1 MHIVGCVAS
10 CTCVWWMY
18 KHWFVLFMFVYVI
31 NFISRLI
38 FEPTLGTSERV
49 RHMWEIKDFT
59 FKKSFQP
66 NSTGQKMPSNAR
78 KDLARW
84 IPSGR
89 TLGYIIFKSPHF
101 SVAESNLLSR

>member
-49 RHMWEIKDFT
+49 RRMWEIDFFTMKKGFLSQFHGPKDGEAASQGFG
-59 FKKSFQP
+59 P
-66 NSTGQKMPSNAR
+66 
-78 KDLARW
+78 
-84 IPSGR
+84 
-89 TLGYIIFKSPHF
+89 LGSCG
-101 SVAESNLLSR
+101 

>member
-59 FKKSFQP
+59 FKS
-66 NSTGQKMPSNAR
+66 GAR
-78 KDLARW
+78 HQVKFFVDPGHIAQGDRNFVIKDAPLIYKALQRLQQHDKA
-84 IPSGR
+84 PY
-89 TLGYIIFKSPHF
+89 T
-101 SVAESNLLSR
+101 

>member
-1 MHIVGCVAS
+1 MHIVGCVAP

-49 RHMWEIKDFT
+49 RQMWEFNFFSI
-59 FKKSFQP
+59 KKSF
-66 NSTGQKMPSNAR
+66 PSQFNGT
-78 KDLARW
+78 KDGEAASQGFG
-84 IPSGR
+84 PMGSFG
-89 TLGYIIFKSPHF
+89 
-101 SVAESNLLSR
+101 

>member
-1 MHIVGCVAS
+1 
-10 CTCVWWMY
+10 MY

-59 FKKSFQP
+59 FKKSFLSQFHGP
-66 NSTGQKMPSNAR
+66 
-78 KDLARW
+78 KDGEAA
-84 IPSGR
+84 SQGFGR
-89 TLGYIIFKSPHF
+89 LDSFG
-101 SVAESNLLSR
+101 

>member
-59 FKKSFQP
+59 FKKKILSQFLGP
-66 NSTGQKMPSNAR
+66 
-78 KDLARW
+78 KDA
-84 IPSGR
+84 
-89 TLGYIIFKSPHF
+89 
-101 SVAESNLLSR
+101 